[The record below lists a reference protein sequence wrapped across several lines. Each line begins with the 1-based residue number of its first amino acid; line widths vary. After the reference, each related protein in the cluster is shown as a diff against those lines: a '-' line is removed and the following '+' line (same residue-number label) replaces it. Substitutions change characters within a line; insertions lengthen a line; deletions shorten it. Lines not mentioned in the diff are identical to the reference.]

1 MKSLLSVVFFVF
13 WANVSSVLAQ
23 FPSSYLADLNSGDI
37 KLVESSAS
45 GSGMHWYRF
54 SMTNG
59 AEKILLRYMI
69 GFNSAYTGDGFGE
82 FINEPIE
89 GFIWIEAPSSFS
101 STSFISLP
109 VDLTFLRPESI
120 FDDMRFNPEFQIS
133 VFDTSIMTSQAIG
146 IFECGDF
153 DCSGNMESNSVL
165 PCLSEGCGIDATFNF
180 LGAGY
185 TEVKNQFE
193 FDTVDDGPIGQLLF
207 RHAGFF
213 DGNEFEPEPFHF
225 EQTYFTDLSFN
236 FGDANL
242 DGEVN
247 LLDVDAFLLL
257 ISLGAYQL
265 ESDTNLDFSVD
276 LLDVAGFV
284 QAIIDG

>member
-133 VFDTSIMTSQAIG
+133 VFDT
-146 IFECGDF
+146 
-153 DCSGNMESNSVL
+153 
-165 PCLSEGCGIDATFNF
+165 
-180 LGAGY
+180 
-185 TEVKNQFE
+185 
-193 FDTVDDGPIGQLLF
+193 
-207 RHAGFF
+207 
-213 DGNEFEPEPFHF
+213 
-225 EQTYFTDLSFN
+225 
-236 FGDANL
+236 
-242 DGEVN
+242 
-247 LLDVDAFLLL
+247 
-257 ISLGAYQL
+257 YQW
-265 ESDTNLDFSVD
+265 TWRQV
-276 LLDVAGFV
+276 
-284 QAIIDG
+284 